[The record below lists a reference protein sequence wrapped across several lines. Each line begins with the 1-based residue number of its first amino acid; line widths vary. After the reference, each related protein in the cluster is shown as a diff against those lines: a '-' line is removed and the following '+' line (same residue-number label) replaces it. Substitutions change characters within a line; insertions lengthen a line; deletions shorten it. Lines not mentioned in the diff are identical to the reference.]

1 MPEFLKRA
9 WERWKAIAHVIGN
22 FQARLLLSVF
32 YIILTPMFALIVKA
46 KDPLDLRSG
55 NRESY
60 WRQRP
65 TTEEPDALARRQF

>member
-1 MPEFLKRA
+1 MPEFLKRT

-32 YIILTPMFALIVKA
+32 YIILTPIFALIVKG

-65 TTEEPDALARRQF
+65 TAEEPGALARRQF